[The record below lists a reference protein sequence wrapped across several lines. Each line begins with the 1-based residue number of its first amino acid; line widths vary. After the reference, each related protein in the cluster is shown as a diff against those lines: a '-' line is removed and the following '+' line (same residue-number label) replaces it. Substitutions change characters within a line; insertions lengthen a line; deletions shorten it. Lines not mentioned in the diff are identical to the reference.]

1 MKTTI
6 HLLFILLVLSL
17 PVCAQ
22 LLKPGFEAD
31 EYIGVLQRC
40 AMQYT
45 KNLRGD
51 LPKETNFE
59 KVYQS
64 PVAGLHNKW
73 DLWVNKEKTIM
84 AVNLRG
90 TTSDLD
96 SWLEN
101 FYSAMIPAAGS
112 LKLDGINA
120 FEYKFANDPKAK
132 VHVGWTV
139 GICSMLPDILDKV
152 KLWYGK
158 GVKQLMI
165 EGHSQGGALSYLL
178 TSYMHCQIAEGK
190 LPKDLVIK
198 TYCSAAPKPGNLY
211 YAYDYDNFNRVGWAY
226 NVVNSADWVP
236 EMPIT
241 IQTQYDINKNPS
253 SQAKQSLKKQNFI
266 VRYYINHIYR
276 KMDRLTRR
284 AQRKYEKFLGKVV
297 YKQVRKYLEDLE
309 QPRYAGSTN
318 YARAGT
324 PIVLIPDE
332 GYLQKFPDTGKNVF
346 HHHLF
351 DRYYYLVVKAYK

>member
-1 MKTTI
+1 MKTAI
-6 HLLFILLVLSL
+6 NLLFILLALSS
-17 PVCAQ
+17 PVYAQ
-22 LLKPGFEAD
+22 VLKPGFDTD

-40 AMQYT
+40 SMQFS

-64 PVAGLHNKW
+64 PNMGLHNKW

-84 AVNLRG
+84 TVNLRG
-90 TTSDLD
+90 TTSDVD

-101 FYSAMIPAAGS
+101 FYSAMIPATGS
-112 LKLDGINA
+112 LKLDGITPT
-120 FEYKFANDPKAK
+120 EYKFANDPKAK

-139 GICSMLPDILDKV
+139 GICSMLPDILEKV

-158 GVKQLMI
+158 GIKQLII

-178 TSYMHCQIAEGK
+178 SSYLHYQVADRK
-190 LPKDLVIK
+190 LPNDLIIK

-211 YAYDYDNFNRVGWAY
+211 YAYDYDNFNRAGWAF

-241 IQTQYDINKNPS
+241 IQTQHDINKNPYDYT
-253 SQAKQSLKKQNFI
+253 KESLKKQNFI
-266 VRYYINHIYR
+266 VRYYINHIYH

-284 AQRKYEKFLGKVV
+284 AQRKYEKFLGRVI
-297 YKQVRKYLEDLE
+297 YKQVRKHMEDLE
-309 QPRYAGSTN
+309 QPKYAGSTN
-318 YARAGT
+318 YSRAGM
-324 PIVLIPDE
+324 PIVLMPDE
-332 GYLQKFPDTGKNVF
+332 SYHQKFPDTSRNIF

-351 DRYYYLVVKAYK
+351 DRYYFLVMKAYK